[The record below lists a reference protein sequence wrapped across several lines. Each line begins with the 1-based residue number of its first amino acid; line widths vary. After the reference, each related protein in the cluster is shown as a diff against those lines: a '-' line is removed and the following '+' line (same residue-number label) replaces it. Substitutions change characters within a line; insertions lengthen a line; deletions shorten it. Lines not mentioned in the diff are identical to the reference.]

1 MTAAESCGLFA
12 DAKPGV
18 PRRALPPEPTVETTE
33 TLTLTCSFRVGVG
46 THVVDVVDQRPDGRS
61 WLVGSLAKTAET
73 PGSHQWEIPLSALR
87 IEGRHEFFLELDGAR
102 LPNAIAVHAQ
112 NPPKAPRLRA
122 RRRSG
127 RYLGRGRV

>member
-18 PRRALPPEPTVETTE
+18 PRRALPDEPTVETTE

-61 WLVGSLAKTAET
+61 WLVGSLAKSADA
-73 PGSHQWEIPLSALR
+73 PGTYHWEIPLAALR

-102 LPNAIAVHAQ
+102 LANAITVHAQ
-112 NPPKAPRLRA
+112 SPPKASRLRA
-122 RRRSG
+122 RRRTG

>member
-1 MTAAESCGLFA
+1 MTAESCGLFA

-18 PRRALPPEPTVETTE
+18 PRRALPNEPTVETTE

-61 WLVGSLAKTAET
+61 WLVGSLAKSADA
-73 PGSHQWEIPLSALR
+73 PGTYHWEIPLAALR
-87 IEGRHEFFLELDGAR
+87 VEGRHEFFLELDGER
-102 LPNAIAVHAQ
+102 LPNAITVHAQ
-112 NPPKAPRLRA
+112 SPPKAQRLRA
-122 RRRSG
+122 RRRTG

>member
-1 MTAAESCGLFA
+1 MTAESCGLFA

-18 PRRALPPEPTVETTE
+18 PRRALPAEPTVETTD

-61 WLVGSLAKTAET
+61 WLVGSLAKNAAA
-73 PGSHQWEIPLSALR
+73 PGSYHWEIPLSALR
-87 IEGRHEFFLELDGAR
+87 VEGRHEFFLELDGAR
-102 LPNAIAVHAQ
+102 LPNAITVHAQ
-112 NPPKAPRLRA
+112 SPPKAPRLRA
-122 RRRSG
+122 RRRTG

>member
-1 MTAAESCGLFA
+1 MSAEACALFA
-12 DAKPGV
+12 DARAGV
-18 PRRALPPEPTVETTE
+18 PRRVLPPEPTVETTE

-61 WLVGSLAKTAET
+61 WLVGSLARTAEA
-73 PGSHQWEIPLSALR
+73 PGVYHWEIPLAALR
-87 IEGRHEFFLELDGAR
+87 IEGRHEFFLELDGNR
-102 LPNAIAVHAQ
+102 LPNAITVYASS
-112 NPPKAPRLRA
+112 PPKEPRLRA

>member
-1 MTAAESCGLFA
+1 MSAESCGLYA

-46 THVVDVVDQRPDGRS
+46 THVVDVVDVRPDGRS
-61 WLVGSLAKTAET
+61 WLVGSLAKTAES
-73 PGSHQWEIPLSALR
+73 PGSYHWEIPLAALR
-87 IEGRHEFFLELDGAR
+87 IEGRHEFFLELDGER
-102 LPNAIAVHAQ
+102 LPNAIAVNAQ
-112 NPPKAPRLRA
+112 SPPKAPRLRA
-122 RRRSG
+122 RRRTG

>member
-1 MTAAESCGLFA
+1 VSAESCALFA
-12 DAKPGV
+12 DARPGV
-18 PRRALPPEPTVETTE
+18 ARRALPSEPTVETTE

-61 WLVGSLAKTAET
+61 WLVGSLARSAET
-73 PGSHQWEIPLSALR
+73 PGRYDWEIPLSALR
-87 IEGRHEFFLELDGAR
+87 IEGRHEFFLELDGER
-102 LPNAIAVHAQ
+102 LPNAITVHVQSPA
-112 NPPKAPRLRA
+112 KAPRMRA

>member
-1 MTAAESCGLFA
+1 VTAAESCGLFA

-61 WLVGSLAKTAET
+61 WLVGSLAKSAET
-73 PGSHQWEIPLSALR
+73 PGSYQWEIPLAALR
-87 IEGRHEFFLELDGAR
+87 IEGRHEFFLELDGTR

-112 NPPKAPRLRA
+112 SPPKAPRLRA